1 MTDSVWVYLDITTS
15 SPMMSS
21 AMRGTLSLEVMM
33 VGSPFS
39 SVSSITGE
47 VAHLHTTLKATGLN

>member
-1 MTDSVWVYLDITTS
+1 
-15 SPMMSS
+15 MMSS

-47 VAHLHTTLKATGLN
+47 VAHLVTMFEASDVN

>member
-1 MTDSVWVYLDITTS
+1 MTDSVWVYPDVTTS

-21 AMRGTLSLEVMM
+21 AMRGTLSREVMM

-47 VAHLHTTLKATGLN
+47 VAHLHTTLEATGFN